1 MRAKEGGDPFSD
13 SSLSLPHTLL
23 LDKFIVLLT
32 PEPNCVF
39 TLGEGVYVCVCVCIS
54 EASVMPSVG
63 SRVGR
68 ISSWKAGFAD
78 VGPKLLERG
87 S

>member
-13 SSLSLPHTLL
+13 SSLSPPHTLL

-39 TLGEGVYVCVCVCIS
+39 TLGEGVYVCVCVCVCVYLRGVSNAICWLAGWKNFKL
-54 EASVMPSVG
+54 E
-63 SRVGR
+63 GR
-68 ISSWKAGFAD
+68 FC
-78 VGPKLLERG
+78 
-87 S
+87 